1 MRSNDGVFHGSP
13 ISAKLPIIYTGN
25 VMSKYTNT
33 PKKSNPAQQLYNI
46 RNGELGRKW
55 SNYLILIE
63 KHPKYI
69 EAYSDK
75 LISSTLLQTIDQTL
89 FDGDAS
95 LDIPNIELIYP
106 KLILYNNIADQNSLV
121 IQRWESLYFKNI
133 KISNGVNYCLTLY
146 MGRTNLYNAPIK
158 IRPYGVWWPLTTLQY
173 AQ

>member
-1 MRSNDGVFHGSP
+1 
-13 ISAKLPIIYTGN
+13 
-25 VMSKYTNT
+25 MSKYTNT

-121 IQRWESLYFKNI
+121 IQR
-133 KISNGVNYCLTLY
+133 
-146 MGRTNLYNAPIK
+146 
-158 IRPYGVWWPLTTLQY
+158 
-173 AQ
+173 